1 MSKDEDRT
9 LVRRPGPEP
18 TSWNGI
24 SYDDMMRSLEG
35 ALPEDDRAT
44 LVGLLPT
51 RPVSFEPLRTT
62 QPMIRLPGEA
72 PVQSSLAPV
81 PLEQAWHP
89 NETTTVAPV
98 AMPSRFLRYVDL
110 DADPDLELDV
120 PVLAPR
126 RRRVAKGFGV
136 LAGAM
141 FGVIVAA
148 GCVTWRNPAV
158 RTSAGAAANET
169 RARVSAWVSSV
180 TANGSNEPSAA
191 AAAPPPA
198 TTAIP
203 PPMTEAPP
211 AVAAEAPTVPQMRAP
226 TPPPAR
232 TAKAI
237 KRADSEDD
245 RPAEAAGAPS
255 SLLDRGLGE

>member
-81 PLEQAWHP
+81 PLEQASAASLVWKP
-89 NETTTVAPV
+89 QG
-98 AMPSRFLRYVDL
+98 
-110 DADPDLELDV
+110 
-120 PVLAPR
+120 APR
-126 RRRVAKGFGV
+126 ATRR
-136 LAGAM
+136 
-141 FGVIVAA
+141 
-148 GCVTWRNPAV
+148 C
-158 RTSAGAAANET
+158 TSA
-169 RARVSAWVSSV
+169 
-180 TANGSNEPSAA
+180 
-191 AAAPPPA
+191 
-198 TTAIP
+198 
-203 PPMTEAPP
+203 
-211 AVAAEAPTVPQMRAP
+211 
-226 TPPPAR
+226 
-232 TAKAI
+232 
-237 KRADSEDD
+237 
-245 RPAEAAGAPS
+245 
-255 SLLDRGLGE
+255 